1 MKSICNINE
10 TVMRNAIVLLFV
22 IFVSGTVKAQF
33 THTKWKGTLE
43 LDPAMDVVFDFRKD
57 TVEVFNLADKSSLE
71 IMQYTINDSTMT
83 LQKVSGAS
91 GCDASGVA
99 KYKFR
104 LKDDQLFLIRIEDDC
119 DDRGN
124 VLNNTRWKRLQ

>member
-1 MKSICNINE
+1 MRKSIVILL
-10 TVMRNAIVLLFV
+10 VLFV
-22 IFVSGTVKAQF
+22 SSSVKAQF

-43 LDPAMDVVFDFRKD
+43 LDQPMEVLFDFRKD
-57 TVEVFNLADKSSLE
+57 TVEVFNLADNSSVE
-71 IMQYTINDSTMT
+71 IMQYSTKDSVLT
-83 LQKVSGAS
+83 LQKISGAS
-91 GCDASGVA
+91 GCDAASVA

-124 VLNNTRWKRLQ
+124 VLNNTKWTRIR